1 MKANEIYD
9 VSAEL
14 DRELGPVGSES
25 RKAAIEKAWEE
36 YNAQVLLDARKAAGM
51 TQSEV
56 ADRIGVTKSY
66 ISRVERGQIVPTIA
80 SFYKMVSAM
89 GLAVELR
96 PR

>member
-1 MKANEIYD
+1 MQANEIYD

-25 RKAAIEKAWEE
+25 RKEAVEKAWEE
-36 YNAQVLLDARKAAGM
+36 YNAQVLLDARKAAGL

-56 ADRIGVTKSY
+56 AARIGTTKSY